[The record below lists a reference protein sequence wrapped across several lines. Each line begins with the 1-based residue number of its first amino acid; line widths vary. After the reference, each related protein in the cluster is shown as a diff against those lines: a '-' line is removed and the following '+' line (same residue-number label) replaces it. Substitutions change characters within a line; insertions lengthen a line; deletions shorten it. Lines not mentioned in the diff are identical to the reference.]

1 MMRENSFKMLLNSE
15 LFGFYSV
22 NSCTIH
28 CLFIVTTVKIT
39 CNVKAF
45 EWKEKSTKSHH
56 MILQFP

>member
-1 MMRENSFKMLLNSE
+1 MMRENSFKM

-28 CLFIVTTVKIT
+28 CLFIVTTVKIM